1 MGLGKESAVELS
13 NPINNQHMIDG
24 LNRVL
29 QATCQ
34 AEHHCELVLEKSSDM
49 NVKKVTKE
57 LSKAHD
63 SHKTALNDAIR
74 YLGGAP
80 TSHLKFSSLEGVKS
94 LFFPFRQLRR
104 EEEKLIALCDN
115 EIRRLTGSDE
125 VVEKLNLVK
134 DDITAC
140 LYMTTGAK
148 P

>member
-1 MGLGKESAVELS
+1 MELR

-34 AEHHCELVLEKSSDM
+34 AEHHCELVLEKSSDT
-49 NVKKVTKE
+49 NETKVTKE
-57 LSKAHD
+57 LSKAHA
-63 SHKTALNDAIR
+63 SHRTALNDAIL

-80 TSHLKFSSLEGVKS
+80 LKHAEASSLDGLRS
-94 LFFPFRQLRR
+94 MLLPFKQLRK
-104 EEEKLIALCDN
+104 EEEKLIALCDD
-115 EIRRLTGSDE
+115 EIKRLTGSDE
-125 VVEKLNLVK
+125 AVEKLNLVK

-140 LYMTTGAK
+140 LSMTTDAK